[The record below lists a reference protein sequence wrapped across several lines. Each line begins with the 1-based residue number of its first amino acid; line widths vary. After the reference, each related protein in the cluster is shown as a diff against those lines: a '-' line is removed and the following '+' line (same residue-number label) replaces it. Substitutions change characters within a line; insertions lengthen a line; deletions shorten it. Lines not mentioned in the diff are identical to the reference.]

1 MTDHVTNR
9 RGALRAVTG
18 AALAVP
24 AATLTTPALSQSRV
38 EWRMVTSWPKNLP
51 GPGVSARRI
60 TERVAALSDGRM
72 TIKLYAAGEIVP
84 ALEVFQAVSS
94 GIAQIGHTASLFWG
108 GKLPAAPL
116 FTAGP
121 FGLTPLE
128 HITWINHGGGQKV
141 WDDLYAPF

>member
-9 RGALRAVTG
+9 RGALKAVTA
-18 AALAVP
+18 AALALP

-94 GIAQIGHTASLFWG
+94 GIAQIGHDFACSIKFYCDAPV
-108 GKLPAAPL
+108 GKRCNTL
-116 FTAGP
+116 
-121 FGLTPLE
+121 
-128 HITWINHGGGQKV
+128 
-141 WDDLYAPF
+141 